1 MVDKRCSLPR
11 FDPQIERTAIMTH
24 PLRHSIH
31 HDEALAQMRSG
42 NGRFVQNVRSIE
54 ALASQYRRD
63 KLVAGQA
70 PFATVL
76 SCSDSRVPSE
86 LVFDCG
92 LGDLFV
98 VRVAGNIVAPSI
110 VGSVEFAAATFGTEL
125 IVVMGH
131 THCGAVGAA
140 VKVLAGGDDDPSE
153 NVRDI
158 VDRIAPAI
166 FDVVRTA
173 GHDERAVQAATRA
186 NIRAS
191 ANHLRLRSPLLA
203 SRIAEGRLVVVGAE
217 YSLETGQVDFFDV
230 PSSTR

>member
-1 MVDKRCSLPR
+1 M
-11 FDPQIERTAIMTH
+11 IH
-24 PLRHSIH
+24 PLRHSIP
-31 HDEALAQMRSG
+31 HDEALAQLRSG

-63 KLVAGQA
+63 ALVAGQA
-70 PFATVL
+70 PFAIVL

-125 IVVMGH
+125 VVVMGH
-131 THCGAVGAA
+131 TRCGAVGAA
-140 VKVLAGGDDDPSE
+140 VKVLAGGENDPSE

-166 FDVVRTA
+166 HDVVRTV
-173 GHDERAVQAATRA
+173 GHDERAVQVATRA
-186 NIRAS
+186 NVRAS
-191 ANHLRLRSPLLA
+191 ANHLRQRSPLLA

-230 PSSTR
+230 PSTTR